1 VTSTFEENLD
11 GMSGFWT
18 VRTFSPVLEN
28 FARYRL
34 WQFISI
40 GYGGGDEGS

>member
-1 VTSTFEENLD
+1 VTSTFAENPD

-28 FARYRL
+28 FARYLLRP
-34 WQFISI
+34 FITI
-40 GYGGGDEGS
+40 GSGGGEEGC